1 MSLRL
6 SIKKYLAQIGV
17 NKEMTNMLTEIKN
30 RRTLKGEAKCFAKNW
45 ELTAMAVPAV
55 ILLIIF
61 NYIPL
66 FGLVL
71 PFKDYRFDLGFFKSP
86 WVGLENFRFLFS
98 GKDVLVATRNTI
110 LYNAAFI
117 ISGLVIAVI
126 FAIMLHELGRRSVKT
141 YQTIFFLPYFV
152 SWVVAS
158 YAFSG
163 FLDVEFGIFNKILNR
178 LGMESIA
185 WYSEPKYWPFIILF
199 VNTWKGM
206 GYNIIIFYTE
216 LMSIDKTLYEAAS
229 VDSATRMQQIRYI
242 TLPCLKRIVVLLLIM
257 NIGKMFMGDF
267 GLFYNVPLNSS
278 LLYSTTDVLDTYVY
292 RALINLGKVGMSS
305 AATFYQSIVG
315 FVLVMLS
322 NYIVKK
328 LDEDNAV
335 F

>member
-1 MSLRL
+1 MLMKSGIKRESPLRREGKL
-6 SIKKYLAQIGV
+6 FV
-17 NKEMTNMLTEIKN
+17 
-30 RRTLKGEAKCFAKNW
+30 KNW
-45 ELTAMAVPAV
+45 ELTVMLLPAV

-61 NYIPL
+61 NYVPL

-71 PFKDYRFDLGFFKSP
+71 PFKDYRFDLGLFKSP
-86 WVGLENFRFLFS
+86 WVGFDNFKFLFS
-98 GKDVLVATRNTI
+98 GKDVLIATRNTI
-110 LYNAAFI
+110 LYNAVFI
-117 ISGLVIAVI
+117 ISGLLIAAV
-126 FAIMLHELGRRSVKT
+126 FAIMLYELGKRAVKT
-141 YQTIFFLPYFV
+141 YQTVFFLPYFV

-163 FLDVEFGIFNKILNR
+163 FLDVEFGIFNRVLT
-178 LGMESIA
+178 GMGIDPVA

-216 LMSIDKTLYEAAS
+216 LMSIDKTLYEAAE
-229 VDSATRMQQIRYI
+229 VDGAARMQQIKYI
-242 TLPCLKRIVVLLLIM
+242 TLPSLKRIVVLLLIM

-278 LLYSTTDVLDTYVY
+278 LLYPATDVLDTYVY

-315 FVLVMLS
+315 FVLVMVS
-322 NYIVKK
+322 NHIVKK